1 MKLHRFVK
9 SCIIERDRDWIG
21 HWKYDYKEVQTQL
34 KQHTCTLKESTQW
47 EHGCNGSIDLR

>member
-9 SCIIERDRDWIG
+9 SRIIERDRDWIG

-34 KQHTCTLKESTQW
+34 KQHTCTFKESTQW